1 VHALDQCDHPF
12 ERRTVLGVR
21 QPCSRTAFSPQ
32 SWKHVGNGPRL
43 QDPCQVPIFP
53 VFGTSPRRS
62 RSSAVWLACPEPK
75 QRRASRFRSP
85 ERRPELRVCRMDLL
99 ARRTPSGLMCPRSG
113 NQACTRS
120 VSPPKWEA
128 LQARETWVVARL
140 GSVLTFRAYARPVR
154 FAVLPR
160 GFTWLRLLRTDWGA
174 HYIARFRLYPCP

>member
-1 VHALDQCDHPF
+1 MHALDQCDHPF
-12 ERRTVLGVR
+12 ERRTVLGYGSPVR
-21 QPCSRTAFSPQ
+21 ALRFRRSLGNMLETGRACRTPSPEQ
-32 SWKHVGNGPRL
+32 GGS
-43 QDPCQVPIFP
+43 
-53 VFGTSPRRS
+53 TSPRRS